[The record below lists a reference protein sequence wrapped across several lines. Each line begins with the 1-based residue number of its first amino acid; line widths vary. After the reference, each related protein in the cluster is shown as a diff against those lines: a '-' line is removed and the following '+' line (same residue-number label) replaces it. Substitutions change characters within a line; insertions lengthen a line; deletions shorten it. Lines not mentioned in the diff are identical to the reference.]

1 MYVVYFVSNHG
12 LSVYSHSKVNRKNN
26 YSRLWKNLY
35 LPVIIYRPMRSS
47 YMERQNIVDDV
58 ILWLSLLSI
67 AAICL
72 VMFYYGVAGLAHVPV
87 TDFSITKKAF
97 GVSVFVLFILLPLL
111 ILSLVLDTTFISKLF
126 EWSLP
131 LLYIA
136 IVVDIITMTALY
148 LLM

>member
-1 MYVVYFVSNHG
+1 
-12 LSVYSHSKVNRKNN
+12 
-26 YSRLWKNLY
+26 
-35 LPVIIYRPMRSS
+35 
-47 YMERQNIVDDV
+47 MERQNIVDDV